1 MNLTMQEVILGQQSG
16 QRSSAF
22 AMTSD
27 AQPPVQSPDNLAD
40 RFAAQPQAL
49 AALHRLIGEGLDGGL
64 EGEVDDEWLASLAED
79 IRKRAATR

>member
-1 MNLTMQEVILGQQSG
+1 MNLTMQEPTLGRQSG
-16 QRSSAF
+16 QRSSAL
-22 AMTSD
+22 AMTSH
-27 AQPPVQSPDNLAD
+27 AQPLEQSADNLAE

-79 IRKRAATR
+79 IRNRAATR